1 MRVTPA
7 AAESQASALAK
18 LEELLNKTAVAY
30 DTMVARRA
38 PPPVLKLIRANLVQ
52 LHLRLGEHYLAAGQW
67 QSAVE
72 SARQVEVFSPDDSD
86 AAMLAARAQLS
97 ANQTAQALDVLERAA
112 AAHRNDGPIQA
123 LLAQVYVNS
132 GRPADAI
139 EPFRRALGTQPDNAV
154 LMAGLAN
161 ALALAGRAG
170 EALITYRG
178 VLALK
183 PEDIDLLS
191 RYAYLA
197 NDAGAFD
204 EAHVALVQL
213 MQLQPGKGL
222 NHRLFGKLHRY
233 AAEDPHIAR
242 MQSLLPA
249 AVGDDARE
257 LHFAL
262 FNAYE
267 SLGDFDRAFAHL
279 KAANDIRKSQVNYRA
294 DVFAALFANVQ
305 STFTAVDRSRI
316 AASPRTESPIF
327 VVGMPRSGST
337 LVEQILDSHPDASA
351 AGETPAFAALVEKH
365 FLARDLTYDL
375 RLLGDIRGLAALG
388 EAYFAAIGE
397 HADLGR
403 RTVDK
408 YLTNFMSLG
417 IIKAVFPKARIVH
430 CRRNPLANCF
440 SAYASHF
447 DTTGLAFKSDM
458 EETARY
464 YVRYH
469 RLMQFWKGM
478 FGDDI
483 LDLSYEKLTL
493 DQEAETRRLLDYCGL
508 DWDPACLDFHK
519 NERVVKTASYMQV
532 RQPIYSGID
541 RRTGNYLAH
550 LGPMVEVLKQAGLI

>member
-1 MRVTPA
+1 MTLA

-30 DTMVARRA
+30 DTMVARGA

-67 QSAVE
+67 QAAVD
-72 SARQVEVFSPDDSD
+72 SARQVEVFSADDSD
-86 AAMLAARAQLS
+86 AAMLAARALLS
-97 ANQTAQALDVLERAA
+97 ANQTAQALDVLEKATV
-112 AAHRNDGPIQA
+112 AHRDDAPIQS
-123 LLAQVYVNS
+123 LMAQVYVNS

-139 EPFRRALGTQPDNAV
+139 EPFRRALGAQPNDAV

-161 ALALAGRAG
+161 ALVLAGRTG

-183 PEDIDLLS
+183 PDDIDLLS

-204 EAHVALVQL
+204 EAREALIRL
-213 MQLQPGKGL
+213 TQLQPGKGL
-222 NHRLFGKLHRY
+222 NHRLFGKLHLY
-233 AAEDPHIAR
+233 VADDPHITR
-242 MQSLLPA
+242 MQSLLVG

-267 SLGDFDRAFAHL
+267 TLGDFDRAFAHL
-279 KAANDIRKSQVNYRA
+279 KAANDIRRSQVNYRYEL
-294 DVFAALFANVQ
+294 FAALFTNIQ
-305 STFTAVDRSRI
+305 SAFATVDRSRI
-316 AASPRTESPIF
+316 AASPCRESPIF
-327 VVGMPRSGST
+327 IIGMPRSGST
-337 LVEQILDSHPDASA
+337 LVEQILDSHPHASA
-351 AGETPAFAALVEKH
+351 AGETSAFAALVEKH
-365 FLARDLTYDL
+365 FLERDLTYDL
-375 RLLGDIRGLAALG
+375 RLLGDTRALAALG
-388 EAYFAAIGE
+388 ETYFAEIGK

-408 YLTNFMSLG
+408 YLTNFMSVG

-447 DTTGLAFKSDM
+447 DTTGLAFKADM

-469 RLMQFWKGM
+469 RLMQFWKAM

-483 LDLSYEKLTL
+483 LDLSYEQLTL
-493 DQEAETRRLLDYCGL
+493 DQEAQTRRLLDYCGL

-519 NERVVKTASYMQV
+519 NDRVVKTASYMQV

-550 LGPMVEVLKQAGLI
+550 LGPMVRVLQDAGLM